1 MRKYVGIFFLFLVS
15 CASIAPQDPVAIKNA
30 TDVRVEAEMLIDKAT
45 EPPEKHSQ
53 AISFLRLRAKQ
64 AYEYAKARNDN
75 ALSTRQ
81 WAIMIDEKRFLLGG
95 FLFMWENKKQGFNR
109 AFLDGVKKNVLGGLD
124 EIIKLEKA
132 KL

>member
-1 MRKYVGIFFLFLVS
+1 MRKLFVIALLALTS
-15 CASIAPQDPVAIKNA
+15 CVSIASQDPVAIKNA

-45 EPPEKHSQ
+45 EPPEKHIQ

-64 AYEYAKARNDN
+64 AHEYAKARNDN
-75 ALSTRQ
+75 SLSTRQ
-81 WAIMIDEKRFLLGG
+81 WEIMIDEKRFLLGG
-95 FLFMWENKKQGFNR
+95 FLLMWENKKQGFSR